1 MAANSEN
8 AQQAAKGELSVLT
21 MSDDQIMNKI
31 HATHDDHA
39 DETFDPDSLF
49 IVAQNI
55 LKRATHIVDNM
66 VQGSQPHDE
75 NLEEKAPSF
84 SPPALCTLKQ
94 LSFEMACK
102 TPGEQTAEETTMSIL
117 NKLKSYSWHAKAAL
131 TLAAF
136 SIEYGDFW
144 LLAQLFSSNQLA
156 SSVGILKRVPAILK
170 RPSLIRNYRK
180 EIVELNN
187 LIKATMEVINSIF
200 ELGKLSIDYTQNVT
214 ASIAMGHLPV
224 DVYWAIITIVACTTQ
239 MCCLTSD
246 EDTTQVLSPFDDK
259 IKLTLD
265 SLTKQINLINQ
276 QTKEVQ
282 AYRRLKDTIGKATLI
297 MKVLKALIFAEHNVQ
312 QLFDGST
319 QEWVSIDL
327 LEKKNVLLFFSGLDI
342 STVDISI
349 LKPINDGIRKDDQYK
364 IIWIPIVEQWT
375 DDLQK
380 KFEGLQSQM
389 VWYTLRYSAPAGGIS
404 FIKKKWKFENK
415 PILVVMNPQGK
426 VEHLNALHMIWVWG
440 MRALPFTKA
449 AEELLVKEPNW
460 IGDIMVGI
468 YPNLQD
474 SMNDKDKHIFFY
486 GGKEKE
492 SWIRQFEEKAAA
504 LKNDPVIKEARI
516 SIESFCIGKDSK
528 ENDDHESLGHFWKK
542 IESLF
547 FSKIYKDT
555 NQDPEMQK
563 IQKLLSFRNES
574 EWVIVSNLSKV
585 EVICHGEIILKFL
598 GEFQNW
604 KGKVL
609 QKIGFIGCLKKY
621 DEESHDEGVNR
632 PCCHVDIPFT
642 SGSIPK
648 HMKCPHC
655 ARIMETRVNF
665 KCCHIDEAI

>member
-8 AQQAAKGELSVLT
+8 AQEAGKGELSVLT
-21 MSDDQIMNKI
+21 MSDDQIMKKI
-31 HATHDDHA
+31 HATDDDHA
-39 DETFDPDSLF
+39 DETFDADPLF

-66 VQGSQPHDE
+66 VQGSQPHEE
-75 NLEEKAPSF
+75 NLDEKAPSF
-84 SPPALCTLKQ
+84 SPPLCTLKQ

-102 TPGEQTAEETTMSIL
+102 TPGEQTAEKTTMAIL

-144 LLAQLFSSNQLA
+144 LLAQLLSSNQLA

-170 RPSLIRNYRK
+170 PPSLIRKYSK

-200 ELGKLSIDYTQNVT
+200 ELEKLSIDYTQNVL
-214 ASIAMGHLPV
+214 ASTAMGHLPV

-246 EDTTQVLSPFDDK
+246 EDTKQGLSPFAGK
-259 IKLTLD
+259 IKLTLG
-265 SLTKQINLINQ
+265 SLKEQINLIHQ
-276 QTKEVQ
+276 QTKEVE
-282 AYRRLKDTIGKATLI
+282 AYRMLKKTILRATNI
-297 MKVLKALIFAEHNVQ
+297 MKVLRALIFAKDNVQ

-319 QEWVSIDL
+319 QQLVSIDVL
-327 LEKKNVLLFFSGLDI
+327 KKKNVLLFFSGLDI
-342 STVDISI
+342 STVEISI
-349 LKPINDGIRKDDQYK
+349 LNPINDGIRNDYQYK
-364 IIWIPIVEQWT
+364 IVWIPIVEQWT

-380 KFEGLQSQM
+380 KFALLRSQM
-389 VWYTLRYSAPAGGIS
+389 VWYTVQYFAPAGGIR
-404 FIKKKWKFENK
+404 FIQKKWKFENK
-415 PILVVMNPQGK
+415 PILVVMNPHGK

-449 AEELLVKEPNW
+449 AEERLVKEPNW

-468 YPNLQD
+468 YPNLQE

-486 GGKEKE
+486 GGKDKD
-492 SWIRQFEEKAAA
+492 WIQQFEKKAAA
-504 LKNDPVIKEARI
+504 LENDPVIKKAMV
-516 SIESFCIGKDSK
+516 SIQLFCIGK
-528 ENDDHESLGHFWKK
+528 DDHESLGRFWNK

-547 FSKIYKDT
+547 FSKIDKDIK
-555 NQDPEMQK
+555 QDTEMQE
-563 IQKLLSFRNES
+563 IQKLLSFKNERG
-574 EWVIVSNLSKV
+574 WVIVSNLSKV

-598 GEFQNW
+598 EVFENW
-604 KGKVL
+604 KGEV
-609 QKIGFIGCLKKY
+609 QKIGFKGCFKEY
-621 DEESHDEGVNR
+621 DDKIPEGER
-632 PCCHVDIPFT
+632 PCCRVDVPFT
-642 SGSIPK
+642 PRYIPK

-655 ARIMETRVNF
+655 ARVMETRVNF